1 MHMIDVSQNNK
12 RIAKNTLLLY
22 FRTFFIMAISL
33 YTSRVVLNI
42 LGVENYGIYNVVG
55 GVVAMFSVVSGALTS
70 SISRFL
76 TFELGKDNGEKL
88 KRIFSTSVNIQIGIS
103 FLILLIAEPIGG
115 WFLNTHMNIPFERI
129 VAANWVFQCSLITF
143 CINLISVPYNACIVA
158 HERMSAFAYISILEA
173 TLKLLIVYLLALSS
187 VDKLITYAVLLVC
200 VAIVIRITYGLYC
213 SRHFSESRY
222 CFIYDRS
229 ILKEMVGFAGWNFFT
244 NSIFIFNTQGVNI
257 LINLFFGV
265 TLNAARGIA
274 TQVDAAIMQFVNNFT
289 MALNPQIIK
298 NYAQGNKEEM
308 FKLVCRG
315 AKFSYYLL
323 LFFSLPIIFETKYI
337 LTLWL
342 KIVPEHSV
350 IFLRLTIIG
359 SMINML
365 GNTGYIACMA
375 TGTIKR
381 YVLWITP
388 IGCLVFPLT
397 WIAFE
402 LGFPVE
408 STYIIFMIVY
418 MFVETVRLW
427 LMKKMLNFPPLMF
440 IREVIIKLVITT
452 SIAIIFPLVIIN
464 IMDSSFFRV
473 VVSIIVGFVSVIGS
487 IYFFGLTKHEQLII
501 SQKMKKKICNKLGL
515 DL

>member
-1 MHMIDVSQNNK
+1 MRDVSQDNK

-42 LGVENYGIYNVVG
+42 LGVEDYGIYNVVG
-55 GVVAMFSVVSGALTS
+55 GIVAMFSVISGALSS

-76 TFELGKDNGEKL
+76 TFELGKENGEKL

-103 FLILLIAEPIGG
+103 FLILLIAEPIGV
-115 WFLNTHMNIPFERI
+115 WFLNAHLNIPLERM
-129 VAANWVFQCSLITF
+129 VAANWVLQCSLITF

-158 HERMSAFAYISILEA
+158 HEKMSAFAYISILEA
-173 TLKLLIVYLLALSS
+173 ALKLLIVYLLALSS

-200 VAIVIRITYGLYC
+200 VAVVIRITYSLYC
-213 SRHFSESRY
+213 SHHFNESRY
-222 CFIYDRS
+222 HFIYDKS
-229 ILKEMVGFAGWNFFT
+229 ILREMAGFAGWNFFT
-244 NSIFIFNTQGVNI
+244 NSAFIFNTQGVNI

-265 TLNAARGIA
+265 ALNAARGIA
-274 TQVDAAIMQFVNNFT
+274 IQVDAAIMQFVNNFT
-289 MALNPQIIK
+289 IALNPQIIK
-298 NYAQGNKEEM
+298 NYALGNKNEM

-323 LFFSLPIIFETKYI
+323 LLFSVPVIFETKYI
-337 LTLWL
+337 LMFWL
-342 KIVPEHSV
+342 KIVPEHAV
-350 IFLRLTIIG
+350 VFLRLTIVG

-365 GNTGYIACMA
+365 GNTGYTACMA

-402 LGFPVE
+402 LGLPVE
-408 STYIIFMIVY
+408 STYIVFIIVY
-418 MFVETVRLW
+418 ALVEVVRLK
-427 LMKKMLNFPPLMF
+427 LMKVILDFPPLMF
-440 IREVIIKLVITT
+440 MKDVVIKVVLVT
-452 SIAIIFPLVIIN
+452 SISILLPF
-464 IMDSSFFRV
+464 V
-473 VVSIIVGFVSVIGS
+473 VVYTMDTSFIRLVTSVIVGFLSVLGS
-487 IYFFGLTKHEQLII
+487 IYFGGLTQNERLII
-501 SQKMKKKICNKLGL
+501 SQKIKLKIKKIERVFL
-515 DL
+515 